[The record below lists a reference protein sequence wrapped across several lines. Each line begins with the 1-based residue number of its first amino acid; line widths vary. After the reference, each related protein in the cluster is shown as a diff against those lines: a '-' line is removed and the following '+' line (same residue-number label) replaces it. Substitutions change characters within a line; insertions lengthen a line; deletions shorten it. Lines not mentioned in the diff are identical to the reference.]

1 MGAIG
6 VRRPSRIRSCQPI
19 VKAMIHTF
27 IVTTEHGQRIYT
39 GHVSSRS
46 PSTIAMLLTT
56 PYDQAGRVVRIQTDD
71 VISEHQAA

>member
-1 MGAIG
+1 MSADE
-6 VRRPSRIRSCQPI
+6 VN
-19 VKAMIHTF
+19 AMFHTV

-46 PSTIAMLLTT
+46 PSTITMLLTT
-56 PYDQAGRVVRIQTDD
+56 PYDQAGRVVTIRTND